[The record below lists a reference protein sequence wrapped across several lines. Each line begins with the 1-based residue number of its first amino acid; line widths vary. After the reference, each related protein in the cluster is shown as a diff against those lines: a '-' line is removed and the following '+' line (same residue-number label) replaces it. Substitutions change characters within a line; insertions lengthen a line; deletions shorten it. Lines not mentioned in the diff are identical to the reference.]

1 MHVLRS
7 VVSVVTALAFFL
19 QATGLAYAS
28 PPQGDVQPVPYNPSQ
43 PVPLA
48 PQPTY
53 APAPAPAPVA
63 PPAPG
68 YASAPVYARAA
79 AGGDAVYMKGGGV
92 IRGTMTEMVP
102 NDHVT
107 IQLPTGQPAIVEWGK
122 IDHIERAA
130 PGVAAVTPPLVSAL
144 PAPRRHVVVEGAT
157 VIVHLEAD
165 PGVALESIAPGSGRW
180 ALVCAAPCDAQ
191 VPLGRQYRIAGEGIR
206 ASRAFRIE
214 APPGQRVTITVSAA
228 SKSAFS
234 GGIALSSVG
243 AAGIVVGLSV
253 VLFGAL
259 EACSLVDPNT
269 GACVGS
275 SDGTVETVG
284 LVITL
289 VGAAVLVGG
298 LIMLASNTR
307 THATQTLGELTAQ
320 PPRPETAW
328 LRTPLWHESARD
340 SGGLPKAMGVPLLSH
355 SF

>member
-7 VVSVVTALAFFL
+7 VVSVVTALAFFV
-19 QATGLAYAS
+19 QATGLASAS

-48 PQPTY
+48 PQPAY
-53 APAPAPAPVA
+53 APAPAPVA

-68 YASAPVYARAA
+68 YAPAPVYAPAA
-79 AGGDAVYMKGGGV
+79 PGGDAVYMKGGGM

-107 IQLPTGQPAIVEWGK
+107 IRLPTGQFAIVEWGK

-144 PAPRRHVVVEGAT
+144 PPPRGHMVVEGAT
-157 VIVHLEAD
+157 VIVHLDAD
-165 PGVALESIAPGSGRW
+165 PGIVLESIAPGSGRW

-234 GGIALSSVG
+234 GGIAVSSVG

-253 VLFGAL
+253 LLFGAL
-259 EACSLVDPNT
+259 EACDVVDPNT

-298 LIMLASNTR
+298 LVLLASNTR
-307 THATQTLGELTAQ
+307 THAVQTLGALTAQ

-328 LRTPLWHESARD
+328 LRAPLWHEASRD
-340 SGGLPKAMGVPLLSH
+340 SGGLPKAMGVPLFTH